1 MKEPSKTVKIQT
13 RTEWKADA
21 ENQVELSAVIPISE
35 RPDDLLEIHRQY
47 NEQLSA
53 SGKSYEFVF
62 VLDGPNAPALEQ
74 LTSLKRDHPSIQLFI
89 LNRWVGEATALAV
102 GLQKARGSTILALPP
117 YFQVEPSEIR
127 RLIETLGDDN
137 DLVVAWR
144 YPRTDSIFN
153 RCQSWVFHR
162 ITRGLTGTNFHDVS
176 CGFRIMKRKVA
187 REVQLYGDLHR
198 FFPLLAYQRGFRVT
212 ELQVRQSPHDAKRR
226 VYGPGVYLR
235 RLLDILT
242 LFFIFKFTKKPLRFF
257 GLVGSVL
264 FGSGT
269 VVTGY
274 LGGYRLLGFGP
285 IAERPLLILGVL
297 LMVLGIQLFSIGLL
311 GEIIIFTHARG
322 VKDYEVREIIEE

>member
-1 MKEPSKTVKIQT
+1 MKEPSKTIKIQT
-13 RTEWKADA
+13 RTDWKPDA
-21 ENQVELSAVIPISE
+21 ENQVELSAVIPVSE
-35 RPDDLLEIHRQY
+35 RPDDLREIYRQY
-47 NEQLSA
+47 GEQLSA
-53 SGKSYEFVF
+53 SGKSYEVVF
-62 VLDGPNAPALEQ
+62 VLDGPNSPALEQ
-74 LTSLKRDHPSIQLFI
+74 LTSLKQDHPSIQLLV

-102 GLQKARGSTILALPP
+102 GLQKARGSTILTLPP
-117 YFQVEPSEIR
+117 YFQVEPREIR

-144 YPRTDSIFN
+144 HPRTDSIFN

-162 ITRGLTGTNFHDVS
+162 ITRGLTGTRFHDVS
-176 CGFRIMKRKVA
+176 CGLRIMKRKVA
-187 REVQLYGDLHR
+187 QEVQLYGDLHR
-198 FFPLLAYQRGFRVT
+198 FFPLLAYQRGFRVA

-235 RLLDILT
+235 RMLDTLT

-257 GLVGSVL
+257 GLVGSAL